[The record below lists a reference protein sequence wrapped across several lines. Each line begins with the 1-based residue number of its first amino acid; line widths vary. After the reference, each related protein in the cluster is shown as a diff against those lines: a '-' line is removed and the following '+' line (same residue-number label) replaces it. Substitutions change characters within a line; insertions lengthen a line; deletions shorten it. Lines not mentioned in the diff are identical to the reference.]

1 MNNENR
7 KIIFLFPLLIYL
19 ISALVGCTSSQER
32 RILVVH
38 SYEETYTAYP
48 EFNRL
53 IAKQF
58 KKEGVNADIRTLY
71 LDCESYKEET
81 ELKRMRYL
89 LDSVSGDW
97 RPEVILVN
105 EDQATYSLLKCGDPL
120 VKEVPVVFAGVNYPN
135 WELLKQYPNAT
146 GFHDK
151 IGFVQ
156 NAEMARKLFGDSV
169 RLFTLLDSTFLDV
182 QIRKDARK
190 QLAGHRVT
198 GFMDYPDIPSVEQY
212 RLVREEGYI
221 RFLSISIRSNRDKS
235 EANLMWALNKNY
247 RGQCYIQ
254 LKRDFTTINI
264 GAICVSPSLTV
275 INEGFECGEKLLGGY
290 LTSLPVQVE
299 EEVRAAV
306 HILNGA
312 SSSDMPVTES
322 KKEYLVDWNV
332 MKQLGIKKEKIP
344 ANYKIVNI
352 PFSKEYPY
360 FYISSI
366 VSLAGLLFAIVTCL
380 LWLYLREQKR
390 KKQALYA
397 LADEKETLAL
407 AIEGGTTYAWKLE
420 DEFFVFE
427 DAFWRSQGMSPRKLP
442 FTDLG
447 KFVHPGHW
455 DSVKLSRRNLKEA
468 SKKIVQLRCDFSGR
482 GYQWWE
488 FRYTTNLLEGG
499 GYKTAG
505 LLLNIQEMKDRE
517 EELDAARL
525 LAEKAELKQSF
536 LANMSHEIRTP
547 LNAIVGFS
555 QLLNSDMP
563 LEPEEKAEFIDLIT
577 KNSDLLLKLINDI
590 LDLSRIESG
599 SMSFSYENLDLS
611 KLMGDIFHTHQLM
624 MPEGVELKIRV
635 PHEPLIIRSDHFR
648 LTQVCTNFINNAV
661 KFTAKGYIEIGY
673 ELSADGKSILISV
686 KDTGKGIPDDKKEK
700 VFERFQKLDEFAQ
713 GTGLG
718 LAICQSI
725 VHTFHGSIS
734 LESEVGVGSM
744 FTISLPYTPG
754 LELEER
760 T

>member
-32 RILVVH
+32 CILVVH

-488 FRYTTNLLEGG
+488 FRYKTILLSGG
-499 GYKTAG
+499 GYKAAG
-505 LLLNIQEMKDRE
+505 LLLNIQAIKDRE
-517 EELDAARL
+517 QELEEARL

-555 QLLNSDMP
+555 NILALDDGVS
-563 LEPEEKAEFIDLIT
+563 PEERLEYIGSIN

-590 LDLSRIESG
+590 LELSRIESG
-599 SMSFSYENLDLS
+599 YMSFEYEKCFISELVDS
-611 KLMGDIFHTHQLM
+611 IYMTHQMLIS
-624 MPEGVELKIRV
+624 EQLEFIKELDAVQVEVMVDKG
-635 PHEPLIIRSDHFR
+635 R
-648 LTQVCTNFINNAV
+648 LTQVITNFLNNAS
-661 KFTAKGYIEIGY
+661 KFTKTGYIKLGY
-673 ELSADGKSILISV
+673 RYLSESDRVAIYVEDTGRGIELSEQKMIFS
-686 KDTGKGIPDDKKEK
+686 
-700 VFERFQKLDEFAQ
+700 RFYKQDEFSQ
-713 GTGLG
+713 GAGLG
-718 LAICQSI
+718 LSICQVI
-725 VHTFHGSIS
+725 VEKLRGKIELWSEPGKGSR
-734 LESEVGVGSM
+734 
-744 FTISLPYTPG
+744 FTVVLPVVKATSD
-754 LELEER
+754 EL
-760 T
+760 

>member
-322 KKEYLVDWNV
+322 KKEYLVDW
-332 MKQLGIKKEKIP
+332 L
-344 ANYKIVNI
+344 
-352 PFSKEYPY
+352 
-360 FYISSI
+360 
-366 VSLAGLLFAIVTCL
+366 SLIH
-380 LWLYLREQKR
+380 
-390 KKQALYA
+390 
-397 LADEKETLAL
+397 
-407 AIEGGTTYAWKLE
+407 I
-420 DEFFVFE
+420 
-427 DAFWRSQGMSPRKLP
+427 
-442 FTDLG
+442 
-447 KFVHPGHW
+447 
-455 DSVKLSRRNLKEA
+455 
-468 SKKIVQLRCDFSGR
+468 
-482 GYQWWE
+482 
-488 FRYTTNLLEGG
+488 
-499 GYKTAG
+499 
-505 LLLNIQEMKDRE
+505 
-517 EELDAARL
+517 
-525 LAEKAELKQSF
+525 
-536 LANMSHEIRTP
+536 
-547 LNAIVGFS
+547 
-555 QLLNSDMP
+555 
-563 LEPEEKAEFIDLIT
+563 
-577 KNSDLLLKLINDI
+577 
-590 LDLSRIESG
+590 
-599 SMSFSYENLDLS
+599 
-611 KLMGDIFHTHQLM
+611 
-624 MPEGVELKIRV
+624 
-635 PHEPLIIRSDHFR
+635 
-648 LTQVCTNFINNAV
+648 
-661 KFTAKGYIEIGY
+661 
-673 ELSADGKSILISV
+673 
-686 KDTGKGIPDDKKEK
+686 
-700 VFERFQKLDEFAQ
+700 
-713 GTGLG
+713 
-718 LAICQSI
+718 
-725 VHTFHGSIS
+725 
-734 LESEVGVGSM
+734 
-744 FTISLPYTPG
+744 
-754 LELEER
+754 
-760 T
+760 

>member
-71 LDCESYKEET
+71 LDCETYKEET

-547 LNAIVGFS
+547 LNSIVGFS
-555 QLLNSDMP
+555 NILASD
-563 LEPEEKAEFIDLIT
+563 EELSSEDKQEYIDTIN
-577 KNSDLLLKLINDI
+577 KNSDLLLKLVNDI
-590 LDLSRIESG
+590 LELSRIESG
-599 SMSFSYENLDLS
+599 YMSFCYKKCIVKELLNDVY
-611 KLMGDIFHTHQLM
+611 MTHQ
-624 MPEGVELKIRV
+624 V
-635 PHEPLIIRSDHFR
+635 LIAPR
-648 LTQVCTNFINNAV
+648 LDFQKEEEDICLEIDVDRERLIQVLTNFLNNAT
-661 KFTAKGYIEIGY
+661 KFTESGFIKIGY
-673 ELSADGKSILISV
+673 YYMEEEEAVHIYV
-686 KDTGKGIPDDKKEK
+686 EDTGRGIPREEQQMI
-700 VFERFQKLDEFAQ
+700 FSRFYKQNEFSQ
-713 GTGLG
+713 GAGLG
-718 LAICQSI
+718 LSICKVIVEKLGGKITLQSEAGK
-725 VHTFHGSIS
+725 GSRFTVIIPCRVIS
-734 LESEVGVGSM
+734 
-744 FTISLPYTPG
+744 
-754 LELEER
+754 
-760 T
+760 

>member
-32 RILVVH
+32 CILVVH

-555 QLLNSDMP
+555 NLLTTEKNIS
-563 LEPEEKAEFIDLIT
+563 EEEKKEFASIIDNNT
-577 KNSDLLLKLINDI
+577 RLLLKLVNDV
-590 LDLSRIESG
+590 LELSRIESG
-599 SMSFSYENLDLS
+599 NMSFHCEDCSAHHFAETVYQ
-611 KLMGDIFHTHQLM
+611 THQVIIL
-624 MPEGVELKIRV
+624 PPVEFIKEFPDEDVTIHIDRM
-635 PHEPLIIRSDHFR
+635 R
-648 LTQVCTNFINNAV
+648 LTQVITNFLGNAK
-661 KFTAKGYIEIGY
+661 KFTSQGHIKLGYFCDKEKKEIHFFV
-673 ELSADGKSILISV
+673 E
-686 KDTGKGIPDDKKEK
+686 DTGAGIPKEELQMI
-700 VFERFQKLDEFAQ
+700 FERFYKRNEFVQ
-713 GTGLG
+713 GVGLG
-718 LAICQSI
+718 LAISKVI
-725 VHTFHGSIS
+725 VEKMNGHIDVQ
-734 LESEVGVGSM
+734 SEVNKGSR
-744 FTISLPYTPG
+744 FTAVLPY
-754 LELEER
+754 L
-760 T
+760 